1 MASIKLS
8 VERLTE
14 GLYIKLPLQWT
25 DHPFLLN
32 HFKIKDHQQIRLIK
46 NLGVKFVYLIPEKSD
61 TKPLD
66 PETPV
71 EALSKHESQYLDKQA
86 EKLWQEK
93 QGRITRLKNY
103 KRKLQR
109 CEKNFDRSMSQLRSI
124 VGKIKSRPVTAI
136 KEAESLVEEMVDALM
151 ENDNVALHLMNDSK
165 ESEDIYFHSLNVA
178 IMSMMLAR
186 AAGMSSADIK
196 TIALGALFHDMGKL
210 KVPSAII
217 RKTTPLTEPEE
228 NYLKLHTKYSLDLAN
243 LADGFPEAAKP
254 ILSQH
259 HELLDGSGY
268 PKQLTADKIDYK
280 AQLVAVVNA
289 YDNLCHPPD
298 PNKARIPYSALS
310 YLFKNCKAQYNNDY
324 LALLIRLMGVYPPG
338 SVVQL
343 SNQQLGLVISVNS
356 ESLLHPNVLLYD
368 PSVPSNE
375 APILDLEESELRIEQ
390 AIAPSKLP
398 EQVYTYLNPRL
409 RISFYFESDD

>member
-71 EALSKHESQYLDKQA
+71 EALTEDESQFLDKQA

-93 QGRITRLKNY
+93 QSRITRLKNY

-109 CEKNFDRSMSQLRSI
+109 CEKSFNRSMAQLRAI

-136 KEAESLVEEMVDALM
+136 QEAELLVEEMVDALM
-151 ENDNVALHLMNDSK
+151 ESDNLALHLMNDSQ

-178 IMSMMLAR
+178 IMAMMLAKSS
-186 AAGMSSADIK
+186 GMPAADIK
-196 TIALGALFHDMGKL
+196 AIALGALFHDMGKL
-210 KVPSAII
+210 KVPTAIT
-217 RKTTPLTEPEE
+217 RKTTPLTEPED

-243 LADGFPEAAKP
+243 LAEDFPESAKP

-268 PKQLTADKIDYK
+268 PNQLPADKIDLK

-289 YDNLCHPPD
+289 YDNLCHPQD
-298 PNKARIPYSALS
+298 PSKSRIPYSALS
-310 YLFKNCKAQYNNDY
+310 YLFKNKKDQYNNDF
-324 LALLIRLMGVYPPG
+324 LALLIRLLGVYPPG

-356 ESLLHPNVLLYD
+356 ESLLFPNVLLYD
-368 PSVPSNE
+368 PTVPSNE
-375 APILDLEESELRIEQ
+375 APILELEDSELRIER
-390 AIAPSKLP
+390 AIAPNRLP
-398 EQVYTYLNPRL
+398 EKVYTYLNPRI
-409 RISFYFESDD
+409 RISYYFEPDD

>member
-32 HFKIKDHQQIRLIK
+32 HFKIKDQQQVRLIK
-46 NLGVKFVYLIPEKSD
+46 NLGLKFVYLIPEKSEV
-61 TKPLD
+61 KPLD
-66 PETPV
+66 PET
-71 EALSKHESQYLDKQA
+71 KHEEISEQESNFLTLQA

-93 QGRITRLKNY
+93 QTRIIRLKNY

-109 CEKNFDRSMSQLRSI
+109 CEKNFSRSMAQLRSVI
-124 VGKIKSRPVTAI
+124 SKVKSRPVTAV
-136 KEAESLVEEMVDALM
+136 KEAELLVEEMVEALL
-151 ENDNVALHLMNDSK
+151 ESDNVALHLMNDNK
-165 ESEDIYFHSLNVA
+165 ENEDIYCHSLNVA
-178 IMSMMLAR
+178 IISMMLAR
-186 AAGMSSADIK
+186 SSGMTQQDIK
-196 TIALGALFHDMGKL
+196 AIALGSLFHDMGKL
-210 KVPSAII
+210 KIPTPII

-243 LADGFPEAAKP
+243 LTDDFPNDAKP
-254 ILSQH
+254 ILFQH

-268 PKQLTADKIDYK
+268 PKQMTGAEINLK

-289 YDNLCHPPD
+289 YDNYCHPQD
-298 PNKARIPYSALS
+298 PTKARIPYSALS
-310 YLFKNCKAQYNNDY
+310 HLFKNCKAQYNNDY
-324 LALLIRLMGVYPPG
+324 LTLLIRLLGVYPPG

-356 ESLLHPNVLLYD
+356 NSLLHPNVLLYD
-368 PSVPSNE
+368 PTVPSNE
-375 APILDLEESELRIEQ
+375 APIIDLEENNLRIEQ
-390 AIAPSKLP
+390 AIPPHKLP
-398 EQVYTYLNPRL
+398 EKVYAYLNPRI
-409 RISFYFESDD
+409 RVSYYFDPDD

>member
-71 EALSKHESQYLDKQA
+71 EALTEHESQFLDKQA

-93 QGRITRLKNY
+93 QGRISRLKNY
-103 KRKLQR
+103 KRRLQR
-109 CEKNFDRSMSQLRSI
+109 CEKNFNRSMAQLRSI
-124 VGKIKSRPVTAI
+124 IGKIKSRPLTAI
-136 KEAESLVEEMVDALM
+136 NEAESLVEDMVDALM
-151 ENDNVALHLMNDSK
+151 ESDNVALHLMNDAK
-165 ESEDIYFHSLNVA
+165 DSEDIYFHSLNVA
-178 IMSMMLAR
+178 IMSMMLAKSN
-186 AAGMSSADIK
+186 GMPASDIK
-196 TIALGALFHDMGKL
+196 AIALGALFHDMGKL
-210 KVPSAII
+210 KVPTAIT

-228 NYLKLHTKYSLDLAN
+228 NYLKLHTRYSLDLAN
-243 LADGFPEAAKP
+243 LAESFPQAAKP

-268 PKQLTADKIDYK
+268 PKQLTADKIDLK
-280 AQLVAVVNA
+280 AQLVSVVNA
-289 YDNLCHPPD
+289 YDNLCHPQD
-298 PNKARIPYSALS
+298 PAKARIPYSALS
-310 YLFKNCKAQYNNDY
+310 YLFKNKKAQYNSDY
-324 LALLIRLMGVYPPG
+324 MALLIRLMGVYPPG

-356 ESLLHPNVLLYD
+356 ESLLFPNVLLYD

-375 APILDLEESELRIEQ
+375 APILDLEESDLRIEQ
-390 AIAPSKLP
+390 AIAPHKLP
-398 EQVYTYLNPRL
+398 EKVYTYLNPRI
-409 RISFYFESDD
+409 RISYYFDPDD

>member
-61 TKPLD
+61 NKPLD

-71 EALSKHESQYLDKQA
+71 EEMSDDESQFLDKQA

-93 QGRITRLKNY
+93 QCRITKLKNY

-136 KEAESLVEEMVDALM
+136 REAESLVEEMVDALM
-151 ENDNVALHLMNDSK
+151 ESDNVALHLMNDAK

-178 IMSMMLAR
+178 IMSMMLAKSS
-186 AAGMSSADIK
+186 GMPASDIK

-210 KVPSAII
+210 KVPTAIT
-217 RKTTPLTEPEE
+217 RKTTPLTAPEE
-228 NYLKLHTKYSLDLAN
+228 NYLKLHTKYSLELAN
-243 LADGFPEAAKP
+243 IAEDFPPAAKP

-268 PKQLTADKIDYK
+268 PQQLSAKKIDLK
-280 AQLVAVVNA
+280 AQLVSVVNA
-289 YDNLCHPPD
+289 YDNLCHPQD
-298 PNKARIPYSALS
+298 PSKARIPYSALS
-310 YLFKNCKAQYNNDY
+310 YLFKNKKEQYNSDFM
-324 LALLIRLMGVYPPG
+324 ALLIRLMGVYPPG

-356 ESLLHPNVLLYD
+356 ESLLFPNVLLYD

-375 APILDLEESELRIEQ
+375 APILDLEESDLRIEQ
-390 AIAPSKLP
+390 AIPPNKLP
-398 EQVYTYLNPRL
+398 EKVYTYLNPRI
-409 RISFYFESDD
+409 RISYYFDPND

>member
-1 MASIKLS
+1 MANIKLS

-61 TKPLD
+61 TNPLA

-71 EALSKHESQYLDKQA
+71 EALTEDESHFLNLQT
-86 EKLWQEK
+86 EKLWKEK

-103 KRKLQR
+103 KRQLQR
-109 CEKNFDRSMSQLRSI
+109 CEENFSRSMSQLRSI

-136 KEAESLVEEMVDALM
+136 QEAESLVEEMVDALM
-151 ENDNVALHLMNDSK
+151 EADSVALHLMNDSK

-178 IMSMMLAR
+178 IMSMMLAKSS
-186 AAGMSSADIK
+186 GKSADEIK
-196 TIALGALFHDMGKL
+196 LIALGALFHDMGKL
-210 KVPSAII
+210 QVPTAIT
-217 RKTTPLTEPEE
+217 RKTTPLTEPED
-228 NYLKLHTKYSLDLAN
+228 NYLKMHTKYSLDLAN
-243 LADGFPEAAKP
+243 LTESFPNAAKP
-254 ILSQH
+254 ILIQH

-268 PKQLTADKIDYK
+268 PKQLKGEQIDDN

-289 YDNLCHPPD
+289 YDNLCHPLD
-298 PNKARIPYSALS
+298 PAKARIPYSALS
-310 YLFKNCKAQYNNDY
+310 YLFKNKKEQYNNDY

-356 ESLLHPNVLLYD
+356 ESLLFPNVLLYD

-375 APILDLEESELRIEQ
+375 APILDLEESGLRIEQ
-390 AIAPSKLP
+390 AIAPHKLP
-398 EQVYTYLNPRL
+398 EQVHDYLNPRV
-409 RISFYFESDD
+409 RISFYFDPDD